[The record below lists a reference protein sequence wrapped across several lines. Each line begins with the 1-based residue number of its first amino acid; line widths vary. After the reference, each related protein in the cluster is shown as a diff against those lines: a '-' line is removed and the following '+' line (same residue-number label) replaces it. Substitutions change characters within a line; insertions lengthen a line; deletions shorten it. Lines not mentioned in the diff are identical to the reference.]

1 MNAIKRLFFIINC
14 LLEKEHTIQELQTKI
29 NFEFGE
35 EIGSQHKDIKK
46 DLDKLKLLGFNV
58 SEKSRVRKKDNLNDR
73 YKTVGS
79 KYKIES
85 TPYHLNLKNSEV
97 ELIQNIIRN
106 NSLNSSEISM
116 LFKKIFYYLN
126 IDLDE
131 IIKEEFE
138 KDSKLYIKV
147 KKRLKEAIELRKKV
161 IFEYK
166 APDKESKKVVGYPY
180 KIEQD
185 HKKIDRLLL
194 LNSYDSYTE
203 YNLERIESE
212 PEILTNEPICSYFPS
227 LKRAKLKLTGYLAN
241 SYHLLPEEKLIEKK
255 DNYMIIETPFISEF
269 RLTQKIMKYGYQ
281 MELLEPE
288 SAINYLKEE
297 LNKLNKVYEKE
308 KIFTT
313 DEDR

>member
-14 LLEKEHTIQELQTKI
+14 LLEREYTIQELQK
-29 NFEFGE
+29 ELQYSFGD
-35 EIGSQHKDIKK
+35 EIGSQHKDINK
-46 DLDKLKLLGFNV
+46 DIEKLKILGFNI
-58 SEKSRVRKKDNLNDR
+58 SEKSRTREKDSLNNR

-85 TPYHLNLKNSEV
+85 TPYQLNLKTSEI
-97 ELIQNIIRN
+97 ELIQDILKK

-126 IDLDE
+126 VDLDE

-147 KKRLKEAIELRKKV
+147 KKKLKDAIQLRKK
-161 IFEYK
+161 ITFEYK
-166 APDKESKKVVGYPY
+166 SPDKESKKVIGYPY

-194 LNSYDSYTE
+194 LNAYDNYTE
-203 YNLERIESE
+203 YNLERIQSE
-212 PEILTNEPICSYFPS
+212 PEILINDPICSYFPS

-241 SYHLLPEEKLIEKK
+241 SYHLLPEEKLIEQK
-255 DNYMIIETPFISEF
+255 DDYKIIETPYVSEF
-269 RLTQKIMKYGYQ
+269 RLTQKVMKYGYQ

-288 SAINYLKEE
+288 SAILYLKEE
-297 LNKLNKVYEKE
+297 IKQLTKVYEKE
-308 KIFTT
+308 
-313 DEDR
+313 